1 MENQEI
7 DMLINSI
14 VILIRTVLNLLNCY
28 TMALARISKSVWLI
42 VRGEELIVNSDTVNS
57 KQSKKTAINKRKME
71 KKKKKKS
78 IKRTLIEYGIIAIV
92 ALTLYATGLHTE
104 VIGFVQRGIL
114 ATGLVTPKIE
124 TVDQDANNE
133 VTATSIPADF
143 NLNLMDEDG
152 KTISLEEFKG
162 KVIFLNMWATWCP
175 PCIAEM
181 PNINKLY
188 NEMGNDVAF
197 VMVSLD
203 EDFETAKAFNNR
215 KGYNLPIYTL
225 QSRRP
230 AMYQSST
237 VPTTYVINA
246 KGQLVLTHK
255 GMSNYNTSKFKKFL
269 KSLK

>member
-1 MENQEI
+1 M
-7 DMLINSI
+7 
-14 VILIRTVLNLLNCY
+14 T
-28 TMALARISKSVWLI
+28 
-42 VRGEELIVNSDTVNS
+42 
-57 KQSKKTAINKRKME
+57 KT
-71 KKKKKKS
+71 KKKKNT
-78 IKRTLIEYGIIAIV
+78 KRTLIEYGIIAAV
-92 ALTLYATGLHTE
+92 AIILYATGLHTE
-104 VIGFVQRGIL
+104 VIGFMQRGIL
-114 ATGLVTPKIE
+114 ATGLITPKIE
-124 TVDQDANNE
+124 NRHQNKSENE
-133 VTATSIPADF
+133 IAVTPTATPADF
-143 NLNLMDEDG
+143 NLTLMDEDG
-152 KTISLEEFKG
+152 NTLSLADFKG
-162 KVIFLNMWATWCP
+162 KAIFLNMWATWCP

-188 NEMGNDVAF
+188 KEMGNDVAF

-203 EDFETAKAFNNR
+203 DDFETAKAFNNR

-269 KSLK
+269 KGLK